1 MDVTALAY
9 NSNLGITRASDPDA
23 LLTLADRPEVQNHLE
38 TLHAAALFSLA
49 EASSA
54 EFLIRHRG
62 DREDVGGVVRKVTC
76 KYSVAGQGEITSRSP
91 TDPAS
96 LTEAIATVDSR
107 GRALY
112 PIDIDLRNGE
122 GKVIASFS
130 FTWFLATDATS

>member
-1 MDVTALAY
+1 MDVTALPY
-9 NSNLGITRASDPDA
+9 NANLGISRASEPDA
-23 LLTLADRPEVQNHLE
+23 LLTLGDTPAVQNHLS

-54 EFLIRHRG
+54 EFLIKHRG
-62 DREDVGGVVRKVTC
+62 ERSDVGGVVRKVTC
-76 KYSVAGQGEITSRSP
+76 KYSVAGEGQITSSSP

-122 GKVIASFS
+122 GKVVASFS
-130 FTWFLATDATS
+130 FTWFLATDAAS